1 MSGQLSLFIMDL
13 NTPVASEPALEIVIA
28 SESPSDET
36 VLSPAITVEPPAEET
51 TRLMHE
57 IDEQLVNETI
67 SVLPYSIDLAE
78 GEQQPATVL
87 STVRPVIPP
96 EKQFDLILKA
106 HWTNSQDLAYC
117 MINIALPKDE
127 QYLFDD
133 FTDYIKAC
141 RLANTGS
148 GTKPK
153 ANERFDRLAWCLQ
166 QLEFSKLEH
175 GGKGK
180 VVRTETNVLDFA
192 IELSFDEDELHELRE
207 FGVRGASGERIT
219 QLAWAIKTYVERDN
233 DEVRIPASAPDAVEI
248 VQSVQG
254 MLDEI
259 QQSTYA
265 ILFDRLGVPKKDF
278 PDFSNIDTV
287 LSALLNAIGTDE
299 HRLDLVLSFSNITEK
314 QLFKAAEK
322 DIETKRRL
330 LEIARRQLKRD
341 LDGFYATGEWHHHRC
356 FARYP
361 VLLTDGALYLAEHG
375 GGGATTAYWLMDV
388 IASYQGEKQMQ
399 RIENPQLWKI
409 ECVGAGSKRSCVVSC
424 GNNPNKPI
432 MKQEIEWTNFLL
444 NEYELYASLEPFDE
458 SGRLALIISL
468 IAER

>member
-57 IDEQLVNETI
+57 IDEQLLNETI

-299 HRLDLVLSFSNITEK
+299 HRLDLVLSFSDITEK

-388 IASYQGEKQMQ
+388 IASYQGEKQMK

-409 ECVGAGSKRSCVVSC
+409 ECVGEGSKRSCVVSC